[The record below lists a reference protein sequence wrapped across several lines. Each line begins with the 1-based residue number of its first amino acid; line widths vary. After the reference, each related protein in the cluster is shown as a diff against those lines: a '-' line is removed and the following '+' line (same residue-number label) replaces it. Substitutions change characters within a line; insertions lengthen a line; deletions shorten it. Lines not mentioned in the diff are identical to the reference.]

1 MPYEVANIIRAY
13 IKQKKLGPKDKLFP
27 IWNDTSGGVKRAL
40 NRQILRF
47 SPKKYQELVR
57 KDKTAVKL
65 FTPSE
70 FRHNVGHSLAMQG
83 ASAAEIAFVLGHS
96 SHVVAKHYIL
106 ATPELARVR
115 YRALGINATWQNM
128 MALMVT
134 GDLVYAENWDGI
146 KVAGIVG
153 SQLHTNCGG
162 CGRVSKECPF
172 AELRAC
178 YGCLY
183 FRPFIE
189 GEHEQVLLG
198 VQKEITEA
206 IALSNAV
213 GDARNPTVE
222 ILIRI
227 KENIMFVMKRVENRP
242 PRPAQSVDAVA
253 SSNELPATSPD
264 TITKSKKGKLL

>member
-1 MPYEVANIIRAY
+1 M
-13 IKQKKLGPKDKLFP
+13 
-27 IWNDTSGGVKRAL
+27 KRAL